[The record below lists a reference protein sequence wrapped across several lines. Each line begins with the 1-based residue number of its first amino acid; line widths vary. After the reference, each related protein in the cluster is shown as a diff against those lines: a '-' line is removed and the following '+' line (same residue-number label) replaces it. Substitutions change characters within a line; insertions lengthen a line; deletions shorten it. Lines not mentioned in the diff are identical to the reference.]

1 MLVEDYEKA
10 EKTLEFVMKENKGK
24 SWYIWQYGV
33 CLWQLGKHD
42 KAIAAFKKVS
52 IVNCLRARSKCERA
66 TRGTSTQAG
75 NQLNS

>member
-33 CLWQLGKHD
+33 CLWELGKHD
-42 KAIAAFKKVS
+42 KAIAAFKKVNW
-52 IVNCLRARSKCERA
+52 VWQNRARSR
-66 TRGTSTQAG
+66 
-75 NQLNS
+75 